1 MKKLFQRAYTTRII
15 RFCGEITLNALID
28 WESSWLD
35 DDIQGHHNLTTSLLR
50 HVAHILG
57 FGITAVK
64 RDGGWGFKTNNR
76 FASKYDKMV
85 SNGQRTLAS
94 LIGKP
99 SADFE
104 TFFKSDLFLKL
115 PSVDYPL
122 YSSDTGYIQYR
133 TGNYFNLDKDNLLN
147 YPYKDAKKLFPINKE
162 TLDVMAAIG
171 WTIRPYDVEITGT
184 ELDVN
189 GYGSI
194 YQSHKFTAHD
204 DNGNNISNAIW
215 YYQLYD
221 GEKYIN
227 KQSGQGASFIVTPN
241 IEADE
246 YNDEFLRQQA
256 RICCSVTYQG
266 QTKQYFYPLYLEQRP
281 LFISYEISNV
291 TGNATNNYYS
301 YDIKLNCLGTNY
313 GYLYVCNDY
322 GISLNYNIG
331 SGNETNI
338 HVSNVYK
345 YGLAWLDITL
355 YNSFG
360 NTTRLFYLDAYPNLN
375 FIESPSVQSIDESL
389 NENTN
394 DISIYTFNGAKLNGV
409 TNFKNL
415 PRGKY
420 IIKNNNTK
428 SWKSRKYIVR

>member
-1 MKKLFQRAYTTRII
+1 
-15 RFCGEITLNALID
+15 
-28 WESSWLD
+28 
-35 DDIQGHHNLTTSLLR
+35 
-50 HVAHILG
+50 
-57 FGITAVK
+57 
-64 RDGGWGFKTNNR
+64 
-76 FASKYDKMV
+76 
-85 SNGQRTLAS
+85 
-94 LIGKP
+94 
-99 SADFE
+99 
-104 TFFKSDLFLKL
+104 
-115 PSVDYPL
+115 
-122 YSSDTGYIQYR
+122 
-133 TGNYFNLDKDNLLN
+133 
-147 YPYKDAKKLFPINKE
+147 
-162 TLDVMAAIG
+162 MAAIG

-204 DNGNNISNAIW
+204 DNGNNISDATW

-246 YNDEFLRQQA
+246 FNDEFLRQQA
-256 RICCSVTYQG
+256 RICCSVTDQG
-266 QTKQYFYPLYLEQRP
+266 QTKQYLYPLYLEQRP

-291 TGNATNNYYS
+291 TGNTTNNHYS
-301 YDIKLNCLGTNY
+301 YDIKLNCLGTDY

-360 NTTRLFYLDAYPNLN
+360 NTIRRFYLDAYPNLN